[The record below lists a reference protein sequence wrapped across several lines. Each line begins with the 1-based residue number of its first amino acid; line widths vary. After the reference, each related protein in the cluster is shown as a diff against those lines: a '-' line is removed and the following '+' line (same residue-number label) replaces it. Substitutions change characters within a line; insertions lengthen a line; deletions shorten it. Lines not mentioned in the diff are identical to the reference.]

1 MHMQLHAKFEWQQQ
15 NMLAL
20 YPKKTERERERES
33 AGYCPLAENYMILL
47 QLNQTVKQAP
57 CSNSCIISYTI
68 L

>member
-20 YPKKTERERERES
+20 YPKKTERERES

-47 QLNQTVKQAP
+47 QLNQTVKQEP